1 MLLEATKMSMKTTS
15 IALFLAT
22 TSIASANKTPNQSD
36 KQAKETKHCY
46 DHWTKFRD
54 NLGDSTGD
62 ETFVVC
68 PGTTFHPAT
77 YMEDGEK
84 FTDAEIKG
92 RNIRIMCGNNGS
104 YDNKCTFSGGL
115 SHLSVTEEAGADILV
130 SGFKFTGAQDSS
142 INAWGTTHSHII
154 FQDCVWE
161 NNKAAGGAAIN
172 IWKNDDDLA
181 SAMNVIVNTSSF
193 INNEGDDGAIV
204 NQGGTLAIDNCYFSN
219 NKLGWAIEV
228 FQEGSIRVSNS
239 CFEDN
244 FGPIY
249 IWKGS
254 YLLQNNNNYGTGNNG
269 DPDYICDGAY
279 LEGDNGQC
287 SSFPA
292 DECSAHPLTT
302 VASGSGDDGNDTTIA
317 VTVTLVVVGLL
328 VGVGFILRKKFRG
341 GIPMIR
347 LGGKR
352 KYYPDDENNG
362 KTDTNDTNDANA
374 GSLRFNEETGEGDD
388 NVVVPIYV

>member
-15 IALFLAT
+15 IALLLAT
-22 TSIASANKTPNQSD
+22 TSTASANKSPNQSD
-36 KQAKETKHCY
+36 KQAKESKHCY
-46 DHWTKFRD
+46 DHWAKFRD

-68 PGTTFHPAT
+68 PGTTLHPT
-77 YMEDGEK
+77 KYIEDGDT

-115 SHLSVTEEAGADILV
+115 SHLTVTEEAGAGNLV
-130 SGFKFTGAQDSS
+130 SGFKFTGAEDTS

-161 NNKAAGGAAIN
+161 NNKAAGGSAAIN
-172 IWKNDDDLA
+172 IWKNDEDNA

-204 NQGGTLAIDNCYFSN
+204 NQGGNLAVDNCYFSN

-228 FQEGSIRVSNS
+228 FQGGSVGVSNS

-249 IWKGS
+249 IWKHA
-254 YLLQNNNNYGTGNNG
+254 YLLQNSNNYGIGNNG

-287 SSFPA
+287 SPFPA
-292 DECSAHPLTT
+292 DECSARPLTT
-302 VASGSGDDGNDTTIA
+302 VDSRSGDDGNDATIA
-317 VTVTLVVVGLL
+317 VTVTLIVVGLL

-341 GIPMIR
+341 GIPMVR

-352 KYYPDDENNG
+352 KYYSEDENND
-362 KTDTNDTNDANA
+362 KADANA